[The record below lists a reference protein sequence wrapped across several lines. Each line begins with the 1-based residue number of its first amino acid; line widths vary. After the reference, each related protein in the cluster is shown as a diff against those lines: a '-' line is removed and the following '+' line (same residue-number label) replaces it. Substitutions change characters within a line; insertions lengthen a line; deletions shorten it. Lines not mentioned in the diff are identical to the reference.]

1 MAGLILNPNLF
12 NADRINKI
20 IDENQKGGGEERS
33 GPSISF
39 LPEGR
44 HTIRWFFDPNADL
57 FREVMIGRVGKKRFV
72 CPDFLARRDKTS
84 TIDYPVCRLDELAK
98 ERDDWRAKCRYQCMA
113 YGYVYDTKNPGEYWT
128 AGKPYVILGNSF
140 LRRALVEMLENLREN
155 GMDMLLAMLTP
166 TATGFFSSVGV
177 TKGQQGNVSIQVLT
191 KKVDAIE
198 LGEWYVPLGDVYITN
213 TFDSKIYEEA
223 VAEYLALAP
232 GEEGSA
238 ESGEDQDGET
248 VTARSAAAAPTTVN
262 AGEFLEETPITT
274 LSPRVTPT
282 KTKTSTAAKVVPQNR
297 AELPEHLTQEMLP
310 TGCPGWG
317 AYNTALTTC
326 ALCPYN
332 VECMTVGDAKS

>member
-12 NADRINKI
+12 NSDRINKI
-20 IDENQKGGGEERS
+20 IDENQKGSNEERS
-33 GPSISF
+33 GPTVAFI
-39 LPEGR
+39 PEGR
-44 HTIRWFFDPNADL
+44 HTIRWFLDPNADL

-84 TIDYPVCRLDELAK
+84 TVEYPVCRLDELAK
-98 ERDDWRAKCRYQCMA
+98 ERDDWRAKCRYQCMV
-113 YGYVYDTKNPGEYWT
+113 YGFLYDTKNPGEYWT

-166 TATGFFSSVGV
+166 TSQGFFSSVGV

-191 KKVDAIE
+191 KKVDPVD
-198 LGEWYVPLGDVYITN
+198 LGDWYVPLGDVYISN
-213 TFDSKIYEEA
+213 TFDSKVYEEA

-232 GEEGSA
+232 AEG
-238 ESGEDQDGET
+238 ESGEGNEEQEEE
-248 VTARSAAAAPTTVN
+248 VVAARSAPSTVSAADLVENAPS
-262 AGEFLEETPITT
+262 T
-274 LSPRVTPT
+274 LAPRVAT
-282 KTKTSTAAKVVPQNR
+282 KPKPAAKVVPQNR

-332 VECMTVGDAKS
+332 VECMSVGDAKS